1 MEMNGEYVI
10 AAPRERV
17 WAALNDAEVLRRSI
31 DGCESLEQISDTSF
45 TAKVVARIGPV
56 KAPFGGKVTLSDIDP
71 PNGYTIS
78 GEGGGGV
85 GMAKG
90 GASVTLIDEGG
101 ATRLRY
107 TVTAEVSG
115 KLAQIGSRLIDGAA
129 RKMADDFFSRFAAI
143 VVEGTPAA
151 SATASAGPMAL
162 AHGRYRVEIDLRWAA
177 VVAVLM
183 ALSGWAGFILGHGA
197 HP

>member
-1 MEMNGEYVI
+1 MSGEYVVS
-10 AAPRERV
+10 APRERV
-17 WAALNDAEVLRRSI
+17 WAALNDPEVLRRSI
-31 DGCESLEQISDTSF
+31 DGCESLDRLSDTSF
-45 TAKVVARIGPV
+45 AAKVVARIGPV
-56 KAPFGGKVTLSDIDP
+56 KAPLGGKLTLGDLDP

-78 GEGGGGV
+78 GEGGGGGI

-90 GASVTLIDEGG
+90 AARVTLVDQGG

-107 TVTAEVSG
+107 TVAAEVSG

-143 VVEGTPAA
+143 VAEGAPASDIA
-151 SATASAGPMAL
+151 AVADRRTAVP
-162 AHGRYRVEIDLRWAA
+162 GRFVIGIDPRWAA

-183 ALSGWAGFILGHGA
+183 AASGWVGFILGRGA